1 MRAIII
7 ERWTILR
14 LGVRAVLAQGGH
26 PVLSAVATASDGIE
40 AVRGARGLDAVI
52 VGQTDDSETV
62 RLVRRVR
69 AASETRILVLADRP
83 DLDQIDSLLSA
94 GATGILGRLAEG
106 IEVLDALE
114 RMRRGERVLSNEVI
128 GTLLGGLEGGRND
141 VVELETSGSG
151 VLTDREAEVLSFLV
165 TGASNRDIAQR
176 LFIGEATVK
185 THLASTYTKLGVAN
199 RRQAVARGLE
209 LGLVTLNG
217 SSMTS
222 RPQ

>member
-26 PVLSAVATASDGIE
+26 PVLNAVATAAEGIE
-40 AVRGARGLDAVI
+40 ATRAARQLDLVV
-52 VGQTDDSETV
+52 VGQTDDSDAV
-62 RLVRRVR
+62 RLVRHVRSISDVRVL
-69 AASETRILVLADRP
+69 ALADRP
-83 DLDQIDSLLSA
+83 DLGQIDALLSA
-94 GATGILGRLAEG
+94 GVSGILGRLAEG

-114 RMRRGERVLSNEVI
+114 RMQQGERVLSNEVI
-128 GTLLGGLEGGRND
+128 GTLLGGLESGRSD

-151 VLTDREAEVLSFLV
+151 LLTGREAEILSYLV
-165 TGASNRDIAQR
+165 TGASNREIAQQ

-185 THLASTYTKLGVAN
+185 THLASTYVKLGVAN

-217 SSMTS
+217 ATMTT